1 MFKDYNKYL
10 STSLKVYLFVLVV
23 IFILKLVGLD
33 YFGIDYNNDLV
44 NMIDQKLN
52 VPIINNIIQ
61 FILLTVQFYFLTYIA
76 IKNKPNVLEVSLVT
90 LINVIVTHF
99 IFEYNLDY
107 LYSIFSFSLAVG
119 YFLFKKVS
127 LKRSFGV
134 MIISTILQIISVLT
148 RNDSF
153 VEYGFT
159 ISIILDID
167 YILMLIIYCE
177 VLKEGITLCQLRGS
191 SSQKKINFK
200 NLLKK
205 LQKNLHNFSEKEK
218 QEKLEIIIFII
229 LSTLWNTLSLALIL
243 LVAKLNHTLIECL
256 FILTSFWLT
265 KRTFG
270 KSFHLKSMSQC
281 FIVSNLTY
289 YSLNRITTPLGISI
303 FVPIILGVGLSYFT
317 SKLVKKTYKTL
328 YRGMPKELFEETIL
342 KVVDKNSD
350 KYKIC
355 YDFYINKK
363 SDLSLSFQY
372 NYTVS
377 GIRKIRTR
385 LNEKIKELK

>member
-177 VLKEGITLCQLRGS
+177 VLKEGITLCQLHGS
-191 SSQKKINFK
+191 FSQKKTN
-200 NLLKK
+200 LKK
-205 LQKNLHNFSEKEK
+205 LLQELQKNLHNFKNKEK
-218 QEKLEIIIFII
+218 VEKLTIIIYLI
-229 LSTLWNTLSLALIL
+229 LSLIWNTISVIIIL
-243 LVAKLNHTLIECL
+243 LVARLNHTLIECL
-256 FILTSFWLT
+256 FILTSFWLS
-265 KRTFG
+265 KRAFG
-270 KSFHLKSMSQC
+270 KPFHLDSMSKC
-281 FIVSNLTY
+281 FVVSNLTY
-289 YSLNRITTPLGISI
+289 YILNRITTPLGISI
-303 FVPIILGVGLSYFT
+303 FVPIILGVGLSYIT
-317 SKLVKKTYKTL
+317 SKLVKKTYKPL
-328 YRGMPKELFEETIL
+328 YRGISKELFEETIL
-342 KVVDKNSD
+342 KVTDKYSI

-355 YDFYINKK
+355 YDFYINNK
-363 SDLSLSFQY
+363 SDLSLSFKY
-372 NYTVS
+372 NYS
-377 GIRKIRTR
+377 IAGIRKIKTR
-385 LNEKIKELK
+385 INDEIKKL